1 MPYVMVPV
9 PEEHVAEIM
18 EHVVRLAARANQQQW
33 DAEAVAELF
42 LGSDEASKSVLSTV
56 ARRTIAGSP
65 LTDDA
70 LADLVQLT
78 RRETLGVIR
87 ELNVRATRTK
97 RSQLMIVKDVD
108 DGTAEGRT
116 GERRVVGMSVELAE
130 MIRKAEE
137 LERAATPHPLQRNSG

>member
-1 MPYVMVPV
+1 
-9 PEEHVAEIM
+9 M
-18 EHVVRLAARANQQQW
+18 EYVVRLAARANQQQW
-33 DAEAVAELF
+33 DPEAIAEFF

-56 ARRTIAGSP
+56 ARRIIAGSP

-97 RSQLMIVKDVD
+97 RPQVMIVREVADASP
-108 DGTAEGRT
+108 DGKT
-116 GERRVVGMSVELAE
+116 GERRVLGMSAEVAE

-137 LERAATPHPLQRNSG
+137 IERASAPHPLQRNSG